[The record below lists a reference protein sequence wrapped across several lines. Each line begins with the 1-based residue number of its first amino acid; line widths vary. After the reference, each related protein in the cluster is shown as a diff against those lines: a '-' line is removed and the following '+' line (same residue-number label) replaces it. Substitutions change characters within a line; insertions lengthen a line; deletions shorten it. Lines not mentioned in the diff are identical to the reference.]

1 MAHMDLGV
9 DEGGLPGIHAPV
21 SYRERAW
28 PARQHLSEF
37 ARLMGE
43 LAQVL
48 ARGPRSLTQGECE
61 LVAAYVAG
69 AGERESG

>member
-1 MAHMDLGV
+1 MAHMDLGL

-21 SYRERAW
+21 SYRERAR

-43 LAQVL
+43 IAQVL
-48 ARGPRSLTQGECE
+48 ARGRSLTQGECE

-69 AGERESG
+69 VGERESG

>member
-9 DEGGLPGIHAPV
+9 GECGLPGIHAPT
-21 SYRERAW
+21 SYRERPR
-28 PARQHLSEF
+28 PARQHLSEL

-43 LAQVL
+43 VAQVL
-48 ARGPRSLTQGECE
+48 ARGPRSLTPGECE

-69 AGERESG
+69 TGES